1 MTDEKPPDRVNP
13 APAMKNPAPGINR
26 EKGPEIALEILGAA
40 HEPFAAQPTLRFEL
54 GVSEPTDRPIYA
66 ITLTAQINFDPARRD
81 YDADTRAEL
90 FELFGSPER
99 WPSTTR
105 SFLWCHAST
114 LVQSFTGATTFGL
127 EVPCTADL
135 EVTAARYVAALPDGE
150 VPLTFHFTGRVLYEG
165 PARQVQ
171 VVHLPWS
178 TSASYRMPVSTWRAM
193 IKHHHGNS
201 GFVLLHDDTIG
212 ELTHYKRDRGLH
224 SYDATVLDLLQRAPA
239 DDVGAVG

>member
-1 MTDEKPPDRVNP
+1 
-13 APAMKNPAPGINR
+13 
-26 EKGPEIALEILGAA
+26 
-40 HEPFAAQPTLRFEL
+40 
-54 GVSEPTDRPIYA
+54 VSEPTDRPIYA
-66 ITLTAQINFDPARRD
+66 ITLTAQINFDPARRE
-81 YDADTRAEL
+81 YDADTREEL

-114 LVQSFTGATTFGL
+114 LVHSFSGATTFGM

-150 VPLTFHFTGRVLYEG
+150 VPLTFHFTGRILYEG

-178 TSASYRMPVSTWRAM
+178 TSASYRMPVSIWKAM

-201 GFVLLHDDTIG
+201 GFVLLHDDTIAH
-212 ELTHYKRDRGLH
+212 LTHYKRDRGLQ
-224 SYDATVLDLLQRAPA
+224 SYDACVLDLLERAPSEEE
-239 DDVGAVG
+239 AVG

>member
-1 MTDEKPPDRVNP
+1 MTDEKPPGAANP
-13 APAMKNPAPGINR
+13 APAMRNPAPGMNR
-26 EKGPEIALEILGAA
+26 EKGPEATFEILGAA

-66 ITLTAQINFDPARRD
+66 ITLTAQINFDPARRE

-90 FELFGSPER
+90 YELFGAPER

-114 LVQSFTGATTFGL
+114 LVHSFSGATTFGL

-135 EVTAARYVAALPDGE
+135 EVTASRYIAALPDGE
-150 VPLTFHFTGRVLYEG
+150 VPLTFHFTGRILYEG

-178 TSASYRMPVSTWRAM
+178 TSAAYRMPVSIWKAM

-201 GFVLLHDDTIG
+201 SFILVHDDTLA
-212 ELTHYKRDRGLH
+212 ELTHYKRDRGLPG
-224 SYDATVLDLLQRAPA
+224 YDACVLDLLERVPSEEE
-239 DDVGAVG
+239 VG

>member
-1 MTDEKPPDRVNP
+1 MTDEKPPDAGNP
-13 APAMKNPAPGINR
+13 APAMRNPAPGINR
-26 EKGPEIALEILGAA
+26 DKGPEVTFEILGAA

-54 GVSEPTDRPIYA
+54 GVSEPTERPIYA
-66 ITLTAQINFDPARRD
+66 ITLTAQINLDPARRE
-81 YDADTRAEL
+81 YDADTRADL
-90 FELFGSPER
+90 HELFGDPQR

-114 LVQSFTGATTFGL
+114 LVHSFSGATTFGM

-135 EVTAARYVAALPDGE
+135 EVTAARYIAALPDGE

-201 GFVLLHDDTIG
+201 GFVLLHDDTLT
-212 ELTHYKRDRGLH
+212 ELKRYKRERGLH
-224 SYDATVLDLLQRAPA
+224 SFDGCVLDLLERASSEEEA
-239 DDVGAVG
+239 LG

>member
-1 MTDEKPPDRVNP
+1 MTDEKPAGAANP
-13 APAMKNPAPGINR
+13 APAMKNPAPGMTR
-26 EKGPEIALEILGAA
+26 DKGPEVTFEILGAA

-54 GVSEPTDRPIYA
+54 GASEPTDRPIYA
-66 ITLTAQINFDPARRD
+66 IALTAQINFDPARRE
-81 YDADTRAEL
+81 YDANTRAEL
-90 FELFGSPER
+90 FELFGAPDR

-105 SFLWCHAST
+105 SFLWCHANT
-114 LVQSFTGATTFGL
+114 LVHSFSGATTFGL

-150 VPLTFHFTGRVLYEG
+150 VPLTFHFTGRILYEG

-178 TSASYRMPVSTWRAM
+178 TSASYRMPVSTWKAM

-201 GFVLLHDDTIG
+201 GFVLLHDDTIS

-224 SYDATVLDLLQRAPA
+224 SYDACVLDLLERAPSEEEA
-239 DDVGAVG
+239 IG

>member
-1 MTDEKPPDRVNP
+1 MPPFPDLR
-13 APAMKNPAPGINR
+13 PGAAGER
-26 EKGPEIALEILGAA
+26 DFGPEVTFEVLGAA

-54 GVSEPTDRPIYA
+54 SVSEPKDRPIYA
-66 ITLTAQINFDPARRD
+66 ISLTAQINFDPARRQ
-81 YDADTRAEL
+81 YDAATREDL
-90 FELFGSPER
+90 FELFGAPER

-114 LVQSFTGATTFGL
+114 LVHSFSGATTFGM

-135 EVTAARYVAALPDGE
+135 EGTAARYIAALPDGE

-178 TSASYRMPVSTWRAM
+178 TSASYRMPVSTWKAM

-201 GFVLLHDDTIG
+201 GFVLLHDDTLT
-212 ELTHYKRDRGLH
+212 ELKRYKRERGLH
-224 SYDATVLDLLQRAPA
+224 SFDGCVLDLLERAPSEEEA
-239 DDVGAVG
+239 LG